1 MPSAVLALEVWRL
14 FDYKDEPE
22 GWNRAMTKDDEGNPI
37 MFRRR
42 PTCKKESEYIA
53 S

>member
-1 MPSAVLALEVWRL
+1 MIALAVWKAD
-14 FDYKDEPE
+14 DYNDEPL
-22 GWNRAMTKDDEGNPI
+22 GWNRAMTNDDEGNPI

-42 PTCKKESEYIA
+42 PDCQPESEYIA